1 VKDTIYLTV
10 SRQGVLH
17 MRKSYTGTRRGEA
30 IIKLGVTVDD
40 KAFQPPMLEQQVV
53 VNDWRAGIDMEDVQ
67 FNQNVITEEEAEMVR
82 QKRLAK
88 MSEILQGQ
96 GYTIT
101 PPEANDDTES

>member
-1 VKDTIYLTV
+1 VEV
-10 SRQGVLH
+10 
-17 MRKSYTGTRRGEA
+17 A
-30 IIKLGVTVDD
+30 D
-40 KAFQPPMLEQQVV
+40 KAFLPPVLEQSVV

-88 MSEILQGQ
+88 MSEILQSQ

-101 PPEANDDTES
+101 PPEEATDDTTTES